1 MSRFEATRLKIM
13 IWAGFLEIWMDLMLS
28 GVTLSLVLMMNM
40 LVLLLM
46 MGLMVNHLSS
56 EDRLRGIFS
65 SNWSGFVGI

>member
-1 MSRFEATRLKIM
+1 
-13 IWAGFLEIWMDLMLS
+13 MD
-28 GVTLSLVLMMNM
+28 GPDAVWVTLSLVLMMNM

-65 SNWSGFVGI
+65 SNWSGFIGI

>member
-1 MSRFEATRLKIM
+1 MSQFEATRLKIM

>member
-1 MSRFEATRLKIM
+1 M

-65 SNWSGFVGI
+65 SN

>member
-1 MSRFEATRLKIM
+1 M

-46 MGLMVNHLSS
+46 IGLMDKYLSS

-65 SNWSGFVGI
+65 SNWS

>member
-1 MSRFEATRLKIM
+1 M

>member
-1 MSRFEATRLKIM
+1 M

-65 SNWSGFVGI
+65 SNWSGFVSI

>member
-1 MSRFEATRLKIM
+1 M
-13 IWAGFLEIWMDLMLS
+13 IWAGFLQIWMDLMLS

>member
-1 MSRFEATRLKIM
+1 M

-40 LVLLLM
+40 LVQLLM